1 MLGLTTLKDTG
12 QSQAKI
18 LLNDS
23 QSEHIL
29 HFEHLLK
36 VKREPILVIAQQYE
50 YFINSKQPELA
61 QHILKSAISNNII
74 EEAWILD
81 ERFNK
86 KQVHQKVNS
95 QLLNHTIQWELA
107 AANATNLEFFPF
119 HSLVNSQPVEVIFKN
134 IKTID
139 GNNEFIALVKQWNT
153 SYIQQLSN
161 DIGSLVELAPTNF
174 NKKTHNREKSFYRS
188 FKTESG
194 ENAFTLL
201 VESEHGAY
209 HGANET
215 WDAVIIF
222 GILLSISGTILISCF
237 LFIWLVKPLRDIS
250 NALDSGDAKELGDLT
265 EKNTEL
271 GHLARLVERFFD
283 QKTRFLAEIVERR
296 KAEEESA
303 LAKEEAIR
311 ASALKSEF
319 LANLSHEIRTPLN
332 GVVGMAELLL
342 TTPLTPDQRK
352 YITTIEDCADS
363 LISML
368 NEILDC
374 SKIEAGKMELTIDS
388 YDLKKLTKSIL
399 SLFSWKA
406 NSKNID
412 LILNWDADVPD
423 HVMGDSARM
432 RQILSNL
439 IANAIKFTEKGF
451 VKVSAQKVPSP
462 NGDLLKISV
471 EDTGIGIPENRQVA
485 IFESFTQADGSTSR
499 RFGGTG
505 LGLSICKK
513 LINMMGGSISLNS
526 IEGKGSTFTIQIPL
540 IPAQVENSQ
549 EEAIQIFRLQ
559 TLIVDDNPVNQKVA
573 KKLLEHLECN
583 VLTASSGK
591 EAISLLKSKT
601 VDVVFMDVQMPEIDG
616 IETTKTIRNTPG
628 FESKPIIIAM
638 TANSSEEQSRLCY
651 DAGMNDYITKPIT
664 IERVS
669 EVLSCWFK
677 ENVAA

>member
-1 MLGLTTLKDTG
+1 MLGLTTLKETG

-36 VKREPILVIAQQYE
+36 VRREPILAIAQQYE

-74 EEAWILD
+74 EEAWVLD
-81 ERFNK
+81 EQFNK
-86 KQVHQKVNS
+86 KQLHQKVNS

-119 HSLVNSQPVEVIFKN
+119 HSLVNSQPVEIIFKN

-161 DIGSLVELAPTNF
+161 DTGGLVELAPTNF

-201 VESEHGAY
+201 VDSEHGVY
-209 HGANET
+209 YGVNET

-222 GILLSISGTILISCF
+222 GILLSVSGTILISWF

-406 NSKNID
+406 NSKKID
-412 LILNWDADVPD
+412 LILNWDADIPNYI
-423 HVMGDSARM
+423 MGDSARM

-505 LGLSICKK
+505 LGLAICKK
-513 LINMMGGSISLNS
+513 LINMMGGSISVNS

-540 IPAQVENSQ
+540 IPAQVESSQ

-573 KKLLEHLECN
+573 KKLLEHLACN
-583 VLTASSGK
+583 VLTASSGR

-677 ENVAA
+677 ENAAA